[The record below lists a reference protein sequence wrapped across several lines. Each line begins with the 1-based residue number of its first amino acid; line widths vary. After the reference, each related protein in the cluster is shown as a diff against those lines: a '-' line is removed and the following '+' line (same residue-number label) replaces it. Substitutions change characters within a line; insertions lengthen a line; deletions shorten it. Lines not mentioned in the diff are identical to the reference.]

1 MGGVFSSGYH
11 PGLHPVCIL
20 DATRDGKIICPSGKG
35 VWIMGFEFDQE
46 FACRYKMIWG
56 DSERTGMIDPK
67 RDVEAWRDLVE
78 ECRSGYS
85 DSLAE
90 YDFDLHVR
98 DFLQRAID
106 SSALQLVNGYGDFRE
121 SIELIDREF
130 IEIATV
136 ETPWVNTQGLGW
148 WHLRLPARGGEEFS
162 DDVRGRIGVVIG
174 RI

>member
-1 MGGVFSSGYH
+1 MWLG
-11 PGLHPVCIL
+11 
-20 DATRDGKIICPSGKG
+20 
-35 VWIMGFEFDQE
+35 FDQE
-46 FACRYKMIWG
+46 FTCRYKAIWG
-56 DSERTGMIDPK
+56 DSGRTGVIDPK
-67 RDVEAWRDLVE
+67 RDVESWCDLVE
-78 ECRSGYS
+78 ECKSGYS

-106 SSALQLVNGYGDFRE
+106 SSALQSVNGYGDFRE

-136 ETPWVNTQGLGW
+136 EIPLANGKGLGW
-148 WHLRLPARGGEEFS
+148 WHLRLPARGGEEFA
-162 DDVRGRIGVVIG
+162 DDVRDRIGVVIG